1 MAEPAVKL
9 SPQTWVPISVAVSA
23 ILMFAAGAV
32 WINSNFQE
40 VKFANRELA
49 NGLEE
54 VKNTIKELRDRWTSR
69 DMQQWVELLQAKNP
83 TLSVPT
89 IR

>member
-40 VKFANRELA
+40 VKFANKQLA
-49 NGLEE
+49 SDLDD
-54 VKNTIKELRDRWTSR
+54 VKQAVKELRDRWTSR
-69 DMQQWVELLQAKNP
+69 DMSQWVELLQAKNP